1 MQYQCYCGTRLSNV
15 LVPND
20 IQLRVYT
27 DFEWEEV
34 LNNDLV
40 EDIPLPKY
48 DVWCCT
54 NCKRIIFFDGLKV
67 EMVYKLE
74 YDECTEIIRRVELT
88 DFYSSITVKSDAIVM
103 AL

>member
-20 IQLRVYT
+20 TQLRVYT

-48 DVWCCT
+48 DVWRCT

-74 YDECTEIIRRVELT
+74 YVASEQKSSDE
-88 DFYSSITVKSDAIVM
+88 
-103 AL
+103 